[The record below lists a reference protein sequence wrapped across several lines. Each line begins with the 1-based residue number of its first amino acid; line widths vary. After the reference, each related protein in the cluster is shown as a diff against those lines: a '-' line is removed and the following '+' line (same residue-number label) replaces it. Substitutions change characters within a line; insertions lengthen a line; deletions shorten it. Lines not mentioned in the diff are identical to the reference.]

1 MWRHCF
7 TSIIRLLI
15 GGGLLLAATGTKAE
29 AAGDWKI
36 HRFNGHD
43 YVSLENIADFYGL
56 QPAEVHAPPSTTA
69 SDIRP
74 ISQKGLANPEAEIG
88 LRADSRE
95 IVINGVRQWL
105 SFPAVKRDGRVLVS
119 RIDLIKTLEP
129 ALRPQ
134 RIANLTPV
142 QTVVLDPG
150 HGGHDKGA
158 TNRKGAEKDYAF
170 DVAVRMKPLLEAAG
184 LRVVLTRDRDV
195 FIPLLN
201 RSRVANDI
209 PDSIFVSIHFNAGGS
224 KADGFEIFSM
234 TPRGAPST
242 TDNVVRPRDFREE
255 PGNVSDV
262 QSAALAGSIY
272 HSMLGHI
279 PVRDRGIKRA
289 RFAVLRTSKV
299 PSVLVEGGFISNRNE
314 AERIHDPEWRQR
326 LAQSIATGV
335 IGYKGL
341 SELNRPPQLMA
352 AYQKQPTE
360 QTAEHQPAKASEE
373 KN

>member
-1 MWRHCF
+1 M
-7 TSIIRLLI
+7 RLLA
-15 GGGLLLAATGTKAE
+15 GGGMLLAATGAKAGGS
-29 AAGDWKI
+29 GDWKI
-36 HRFNGHD
+36 HRYNGHD

-56 QPAEVHAPPSTTA
+56 QSADVQAPPATTA

-74 ISQKGLANPEAEIG
+74 VSQKGLANPEAEIG
-88 LRADSRE
+88 LRTDSRE

-105 SFPAVKRDGRVLVS
+105 SFPAVKRDGKVLIS
-119 RIDLIKTLEP
+119 RTDLVRTLEP

-134 RIANLTPV
+134 RITNLTPV

-158 TNRKGAEKDYAF
+158 TNRMGAEKDYTF
-170 DVAVRMKPLLEAAG
+170 DIAVRMKPLLEAAG

-195 FIPLLN
+195 FIPLPN

-209 PDSIFVSIHFNAGGS
+209 PDSIFVSIHFNAGGT

-242 TDNVVRPRDFREE
+242 TDKVVRPRDFRQE
-255 PGNVSDV
+255 PGNLSDI

-299 PSVLVEGGFISNRNE
+299 PSVLVEGGFISNRKE
-314 AERIHDPEWRQR
+314 AEQIHDPEWRQR

-352 AYQKQPTE
+352 AYQKQTKE
-360 QTAEHQPAKASEE
+360 QTAGNQPAAGAEE
-373 KN
+373 AN